1 MSTAEVTIGRGRSGV
16 SGAARVWALVRRH
29 FLTVYSALFFLYL
42 MLPIAVVVAFSFNHP
57 KGRFNYTWRG
67 FTWDNWLHWKAV
79 PGIQGAIVLSLEI
92 ALIASIVATGLGT
105 LIALALVRYGFRG
118 RSTTNLIIFLPLS
131 TPEIVLG
138 ASLATLFLHSTSYG
152 LTIPFG
158 FWTILIAH
166 IMFCISFAV
175 VTVKARLIGFDRHLE
190 EAAMDLGADELTTFW
205 KVTLPLIA
213 PAILA
218 ALLLCFAI
226 SVDDFVVTYFNAGN
240 RVTFPIFVWGA
251 ARVATPPQINVIGT
265 AIFAVAV
272 TCMLGNV
279 LLQNR
284 RAKGA

>member
-1 MSTAEVTIGRGRSGV
+1 MTSVAVE
-16 SGAARVWALVRRH
+16 ARRTRPNALSRAWAFVKRH
-29 FLTVYSALFFLYL
+29 VLTVYSLLFFLYL
-42 MLPIAVVVAFSFNHP
+42 MLPIAVVIVFSFNHP
-57 KGRFNYTWRG
+57 TGRFNYKWRG
-67 FTWDNWLHWKAV
+67 FTWDNWLHWNAV
-79 PGIQGAIVLSLEI
+79 PGIQSAITLSLEI
-92 ALIASIVATGLGT
+92 ALFASLVATALGT
-105 LIALALVRYGFRG
+105 LIALALVRHGFRG
-118 RSTTNLIIFLPLS
+118 RGLTNLIIFVPLA

-152 LTIPFG
+152 LRIPFG

-190 EAAMDLGADELTTFW
+190 EAAMDLGANEWLTFV

-240 RVTFPIFVWGA
+240 QVTFPIFVWGA

-265 AIFAVAV
+265 AIFGIAV
-272 TCMLGNV
+272 TLMLVNV
-279 LLQNR
+279 LIQNR
-284 RAKGA
+284 RARQA